1 MKKKQL
7 FRSDFLFPDTD
18 FITGMGSVLNIAGS
32 YFEFATSK
40 SENIADL
47 KALRSDWGVTGQDI
61 NAAMT
66 ECSNQKVSKESQSK
80 EICL

>member
-18 FITGMGSVLNIAGS
+18 FITGMGSVLNVAGN

-40 SENIADL
+40 SEDVADM

-61 NAAMT
+61 NDAINH
-66 ECSNQKVSKESQSK
+66 CESQKELK
-80 EICL
+80 EICQ

>member
-1 MKKKQL
+1 M

-18 FITGMGSVLNIAGS
+18 FVTGMGSVLNIAGS

-47 KALRSDWGVTGQDI
+47 KALRSDWGVTGQDVE
-61 NAAMT
+61 AAYY
-66 ECSNQKVSKESQSK
+66 ECTKDNDHK
-80 EICL
+80 EICR

>member
-1 MKKKQL
+1 MKKIQI

-32 YFEFATSK
+32 YFEFDSSK
-40 SENIADL
+40 SENIADQ
-47 KALRSDWGVTGQDI
+47 KALRSDWGVIGQDI
-61 NAAMT
+61 REALSKY
-66 ECSNQKVSKESQSK
+66 SNLQEIQNPQTT

>member
-1 MKKKQL
+1 MKKKQM
-7 FRSDFLFPDTD
+7 FSSDFLFPDTD

-47 KALRSDWGVTGQDI
+47 KALRSDWGITGQDI
-61 NAAMT
+61 SEALS
-66 ECSNQKVSKESQSK
+66 EYSNQPEIKESQSK

>member
-1 MKKKQL
+1 MKKKQM

-18 FITGMGSVLNIAGS
+18 FVTGMGSVLNIAGG
-32 YFEFATSK
+32 YFDFAASK

-61 NAAMT
+61 EAAFH
-66 ECSNQKVSKESQSK
+66 ECSEENDTK
-80 EICL
+80 EICR

>member
-1 MKKKQL
+1 MKKTQM

-18 FITGMGSVLNIAGS
+18 FITGMGSVLNIAGG

-47 KALRSDWGVTGQDI
+47 KAVRSDWGVTCQDI
-61 NAAMT
+61 NDALT
-66 ECSNQKVSKESQSK
+66 KCSNQEGLEKTQPK
-80 EICL
+80 EIC

>member
-1 MKKKQL
+1 MKKKQM

-18 FITGMGSVLNIAGS
+18 FVTGMGSVLNIAGS
-32 YFEFATSK
+32 YFDFASSK

-61 NAAMT
+61 EAAFH
-66 ECSNQKVSKESQSK
+66 ECSEEKNTK
-80 EICL
+80 EICR

>member
-1 MKKKQL
+1 MKKIQI

-32 YFEFATSK
+32 YFEFDTSK
-40 SENIADL
+40 SENIADQ
-47 KALRSDWGVTGQDI
+47 KALRSDWGVIGQDI
-61 NAAMT
+61 REALSKY
-66 ECSNQKVSKESQSK
+66 SNLQEIQNPQTT